1 MLIPTYQ
8 IHNVLEVYSKQ
19 LSQTRLIE
27 RQKSLGQKQQV
38 DKINISADAKRQ
50 SIIEKVATDIVNRI
64 TRCGPQDAVDQ
75 EIIHKLEGEI
85 GQSISFEG
93 EVQNQFVFNTIDEN
107 NEKTTN
113 TLEVGNS
120 GFLMK
125 RLEQL
130 AKEVVD
136 RNMEQ

>member
-1 MLIPTYQ
+1 MLIPSYQ
-8 IHNVLEVYSKQ
+8 IHNVLKVYSKQ

-27 RQKSLGQKQQV
+27 RQKTLGQKQSL

-50 SIIEKVATDIVNRI
+50 TIIDKVAADIVDRI
-64 TRCGPQDAVDQ
+64 TRSGPQDDVDQ
-75 EIIHKLEGEI
+75 EIIDKLEGEI
-85 GQSISFEG
+85 GQSISFNG
-93 EVQNQFVFNTIDEN
+93 QGQHQFVFNTIDEN
-107 NEKTTN
+107 NEKTTS